1 MSNQF
6 INFQTNGKLFP
17 SWILLNFKKYQLPE
31 YIQNKDEDPCRMVE
45 TKQELR
51 KYQEFLSKYLDYKSP
66 YREILIYHG
75 LGSGKTVTAI
85 NIYNTL
91 YNYNPD
97 WNVFILI
104 KASLKKDPWEKDL
117 NKWLSSKDKKDRFNN
132 IKFIHY
138 DSPYADKDFLNQVK
152 MSDSSK
158 KTIYIFDETHN
169 FIKNV
174 YNNINSNI
182 GQRAYF
188 IYNYIKQHNIA
199 CFIISVYFGSIYIL

>member
-1 MSNQF
+1 MSKNNY
-6 INFQTNGKLFP
+6 INFQVNGKLFP

-31 YIQNKDEDPCRMVE
+31 YIQKEGEDPCRM
-45 TKQELR
+45 TKTKKELR

-66 YREILIYHG
+66 YRDILIYHG

-85 NIYNTL
+85 NIYNIL
-91 YNYNPD
+91 YNYNPE
-97 WNVFILI
+97 WNVFLLI

-117 NKWLSSKDKKDRFNN
+117 ENWLQSTDKKNRFNN

-138 DSPYADKDFLNQVK
+138 DSPYADKDFMNQIK

-158 KTIYIFDETHN
+158 KTLYLFDETHN

-174 YNNINSNI
+174 YNNIN
-182 GQRAYF
+182 
-188 IYNYIKQHNIA
+188 
-199 CFIISVYFGSIYIL
+199 